1 MKFTK
6 KLKKQ
11 KGITLI
17 ALVIT
22 IIVLLILAGVSIAML
37 TGENGILNKA
47 NTAKIKNEHAQVK
60 EAMSLAYS
68 EYQIIV
74 MEKRTSSVEKTET
87 VKLAS
92 TKKVT
97 IKGVEENKLAETEEV
112 PKSFMEFVKGKR
124 YVKDNGVVD
133 VEELLGKKLS
143 IGNGTGDTDIYKL
156 EEDESK
162 YVLKYYG
169 KNTSEEL
176 IWQVN
181 KEGNS
186 TSTGDEVD
194 WDTILANADP
204 EKIKQESGQKTSEL
218 AGLGTDGKPVNMDYW
233 NPSNDGDSY
242 SLSDSI
248 YGGNT
253 YLGGI
258 ENGEIKGKIPEY
270 IYDEEE
276 GKFKSVT
283 NIAGLFSEKT
293 ELIKTPEIPSNVTNM
308 NNTFYH
314 CLNLIEAPVIPNS
327 VTYMDGTFFGC
338 TSLIEAPEIPD
349 SVEEMNSTFSECTS
363 LIEAPVIP
371 NGVTNMYS
379 TFFRCTSLIEA
390 PEIPDSVEEMNSTFS
405 ECTSLVEA
413 PVIPN
418 GVTNMYSTFSGCT
431 SLAKAPEIPNSVTD
445 MEFTFA
451 DCSSLTGDLIINA
464 NPTNYGHCLSNVATN
479 PGCNLVLSGASTK
492 LQEIYNTKSENSN
505 ITIGN
510 QEIIM

>member
-1 MKFTK
+1 
-6 KLKKQ
+6 
-11 KGITLI
+11 
-17 ALVIT
+17 
-22 IIVLLILAGVSIAML
+22 ML

-233 NPSNDGDSY
+233 EVIEDSNSYITSGFDSEV
-242 SLSDSI
+242 
-248 YGGNT
+248 YGIKRGYKWN
-253 YLGGI
+253 I
-258 ENGEIKGKIPEY
+258 VNGEIVGKIPQY
-270 IYDEEE
+270 IYSESEK
-276 GKFKSVT
+276 KFKELTS
-283 NIAGLFSEKT
+283 IDYLFAGCTDLE
-293 ELIKTPEIPSNVTNM
+293 IIPEIPTSVTSM
-308 NNTFYH
+308 NGTFSSCTSLEEVPNIPNGVTEISFLFYK
-314 CLNLIEAPVIPNS
+314 CTKLSKAPEIPNS
-327 VTYMDGTFFGC
+327 VINMY
-338 TSLIEAPEIPD
+338 A
-349 SVEEMNSTFSECTS
+349 TFSECTS
-363 LIEAPVIP
+363 L
-371 NGVTNMYS
+371 S
-379 TFFRCTSLIEA
+379 
-390 PEIPDSVEEMNSTFS
+390 
-405 ECTSLVEA
+405 
-413 PVIPN
+413 
-418 GVTNMYSTFSGCT
+418 
-431 SLAKAPEIPNSVTD
+431 KAPEIPNSVTV
-445 MEFTFA
+445 MVATFRY
-451 DCSSLTGDLIINA
+451 CPNLTGDLIINA
-464 NPTNYGHCLSNVATN
+464 NPRNCSDCLNDVATN
-479 PGCNLVLSGASTK
+479 PGCNLVLSGTSTM

>member
-1 MKFTK
+1 MKTSK
-6 KLKKQ
+6 NQIKVNN

-22 IIVLLILAGVSIAML
+22 IIVLLILVGVTIAML

-92 TKKVT
+92 TKMVK

-112 PKSFMEFVKGKR
+112 PKSFMEFAKGKR

-176 IWQVN
+176 IWQIN
-181 KEGNS
+181 REGDS
-186 TSTGDEVD
+186 TLTGDEVD

-204 EKIKQESGQKTSEL
+204 EKIKQESGQKVSTL

-233 NPSNDGDSY
+233 KPSNDGNSY
-242 SLSDSI
+242 SLSDNQ

-276 GKFKSVT
+276 GKFKAVNNIEYLFSWTAELIKAPEIPNSVT
-283 NIAGLFSEKT
+283 NMSYTFYGCTSLT
-293 ELIKTPEIPSNVTNM
+293 EAPEIPNSVTNMAGTFLSCESLTEAPEIPNSVTNM
-308 NNTFYH
+308 NNTFSN
-314 CLNLIEAPVIPNS
+314 CESLTEAPAIPNS
-327 VTYMDGTFFGC
+327 VT
-338 TSLIEAPEIPD
+338 I
-349 SVEEMNSTFSECTS
+349 
-363 LIEAPVIP
+363 
-371 NGVTNMYS
+371 MYS
-379 TFFRCTSLIEA
+379 TFFRCTSLI
-390 PEIPDSVEEMNSTFS
+390 
-405 ECTSLVEA
+405 
-413 PVIPN
+413 
-418 GVTNMYSTFSGCT
+418 
-431 SLAKAPEIPNSVTD
+431 KAPEIPNSVTD
-445 MEFTFA
+445 MGNTFEG
-451 DCSSLTGDLIINA
+451 CNSLTGNLIINA
-464 NPTNYGHCLSNVATN
+464 NPDDYYQCLYNTATN
-479 PGCNLVLSGASTK
+479 PGCNLILKGTSTM

-505 ITIGN
+505 ITIEN
-510 QEIIM
+510 